1 MKASKKI
8 SKLLSIFFLGMYLF
22 AAFFAAGFHH
32 HGNTEESS
40 STKSSDIYGYSE
52 AGNHTETAGC
62 YSCHL
67 LHHNITTVP
76 QEFCFHVA
84 QPLFFTEEHYAF
96 EQYFSN
102 PERHTPPLRGPPSSF
117 I

>member
-32 HGNTEESS
+32 HGNTEVSS
-40 STKSSDIYGYSE
+40 AVHSNFNGYSE
-52 AGNHTETAGC
+52 GGTHTETASC

-76 QEFCFHVA
+76 QEFSFHVA
-84 QPLFFTEEHYAF
+84 QPFFFTEAHYAF

-102 PERHTPPLRGPPSSF
+102 PERHIPPLRGPPSSF

>member
-1 MKASKKI
+1 MKAVKKN
-8 SKLLSIFFLGMYLF
+8 SKLLNIFFLGMYLF

-32 HGNTEESS
+32 HGNSEVSWSE
-40 STKSSDIYGYSE
+40 KSNAVYGYSE
-52 AGNHTETAGC
+52 GGNHTETAAC

-67 LHHNITTVP
+67 LHHYIATVP
-76 QEFCFHVA
+76 QKFSFYVA
-84 QPLFFTEEHYAF
+84 QTFFLTEEHYRA

-102 PERHTPPLRGPPSSF
+102 PERHIPPLRGPPASF